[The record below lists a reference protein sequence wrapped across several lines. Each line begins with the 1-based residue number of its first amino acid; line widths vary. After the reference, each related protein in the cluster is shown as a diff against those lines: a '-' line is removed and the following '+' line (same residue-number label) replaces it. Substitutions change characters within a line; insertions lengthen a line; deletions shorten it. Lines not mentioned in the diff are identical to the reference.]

1 MKIQNSDELNFPYFL
16 LSDVDTEKQELP
28 ILFRLKGHL
37 SIAPYWLLFFIHGK
51 YKISSEELLDRIIIE
66 RSPVEWTT

>member
-37 SIAPYWLLFFIHGK
+37 STAPLAIH
-51 YKISSEELLDRIIIE
+51 YVCNILNLNINLRIFL
-66 RSPVEWTT
+66 

>member
-37 SIAPYWLLFFIHGK
+37 STAPLAVHYC
-51 YKISSEELLDRIIIE
+51 
-66 RSPVEWTT
+66 V